1 MIYWRSEGQLFSA
14 ATLDFFEKKL
24 IPCLQEIYLNKA
36 KEYELL
42 GINLLL
48 EKKLSASC
56 QKSIGKQFK

>member
-48 EKKLSASC
+48 EKTVCQLSEVNR
-56 QKSIGKQFK
+56 KTI